1 MAASTRV
8 MWRFNLVV
16 KSIVAQLPFGQIS
29 PAAMP
34 SLEQVCKRLFSD
46 PSWFLKS
53 IFGALLLIVPIAH
66 FLAFGYFYAL
76 IEQARRGED
85 MQLPEWGD
93 WRRLFINGASAFVIF
108 LALGAL
114 PILAAWLLV
123 WPLKVLNYGAFIY
136 LPLVPAVMLAGPL
149 TVAGIYQYQKR
160 EEFRDAFR
168 FYVLVAMLRSTKS
181 YFWVPTFAL
190 IGFLV
195 TGYPLMTFTVFVGL
209 AVSWTYYAV
218 SFRFVEESRK
228 RAVRA

>member
-1 MAASTRV
+1 
-8 MWRFNLVV
+8 
-16 KSIVAQLPFGQIS
+16 
-29 PAAMP
+29 MP

-46 PSWFLKS
+46 PSWFLKA

-66 FLAFGYFYAL
+66 FLAFGYLYAL

-85 MQLPEWGD
+85 MELPEWGD
-93 WRRLFINGASAFVIF
+93 WHRLFLNGAAAFVIF

-123 WPLKVLNYGAFIY
+123 WPLHFLNYGAFIY

-160 EEFRDAFR
+160 EEFKDAFR
-168 FYVLVAMLRSTKS
+168 FYVLMAMLRSTKS

-190 IGFLV
+190 IGFLAA
-195 TGYPLMTFTVFVGL
+195 GYPLMTFTVFVGL
-209 AVSWTYYAV
+209 AVSWTYYAA

-228 RAVRA
+228 RTVRA